1 MLAHPLIDI
10 PLCSLYMLLW
20 SLALSVYMR
29 ARPIAISA
37 RSLPNIS
44 ISYRYLWSLAVYIQ
58 ITLYDR
64 SPYICIH
71 ARSWHTYMIVRSLHH
86 YVIIARS
93 LYMYVY
99 PSARVLSLSIWSLA
113 VSICYIVS
121 LYVAVSVR
129 CLSIC
134 LYNCS
139 LARYITLSLLARSL
153 YPPLSRAARSPSTI
167 LLYILPLFLCIYIY
181 ARSLC
186 IYLYIYT
193 CSLSLY
199 IWLISLYL
207 GRLLGKLLG
216 NYGGEYGGKSGEAN
230 WYEQLK
236 LMLTCI
242 FRSADTSDIPKS

>member
-167 LLYILPLFLCIYIY
+167 LLYIYILPLFLCIYTI
-181 ARSLC
+181 ARSV
-186 IYLYIYT
+186 
-193 CSLSLY
+193 
-199 IWLISLYL
+199 
-207 GRLLGKLLG
+207 
-216 NYGGEYGGKSGEAN
+216 
-230 WYEQLK
+230 
-236 LMLTCI
+236 
-242 FRSADTSDIPKS
+242 

>member
-167 LLYILPLFLCIYIY
+167 LLYIYCRSFSVYI
-181 ARSLC
+181 RSLAL
-186 IYLYIYT
+186 YRSLYIHLLALFIDLIMLYIIILCRCK

-199 IWLISLYL
+199 
-207 GRLLGKLLG
+207 
-216 NYGGEYGGKSGEAN
+216 
-230 WYEQLK
+230 
-236 LMLTCI
+236 M
-242 FRSADTSDIPKS
+242 FV

>member
-1 MLAHPLIDI
+1 MLACSIFIIDIYIWSVCLYVYKYVRYIDMLAHPLIDI

-167 LLYILPLFLCIYIY
+167 LLYIYILPLFLCIYTI
-181 ARSLC
+181 ARSV
-186 IYLYIYT
+186 
-193 CSLSLY
+193 
-199 IWLISLYL
+199 
-207 GRLLGKLLG
+207 
-216 NYGGEYGGKSGEAN
+216 
-230 WYEQLK
+230 
-236 LMLTCI
+236 
-242 FRSADTSDIPKS
+242 